1 MGRSRGEK
9 EVYQPSDRVRGHIEE
24 GISFLKWLL
33 YACSIGVLVGVV
45 GVAFYYGI
53 DWATQ
58 LRGEVPRVVWLLPA
72 GGVSIVLIYRICHME
87 RERGTNLVLVA
98 VREAE
103 PMKLR
108 TAPLIFLSTIIT
120 HLVGGSAGREG
131 AALQLGGSLAAFV
144 GRQIRLDQKDGRV
157 MVMCG
162 MAAAFSALFGT
173 PIQCARRSGREGK

>member
-58 LRGEVPRVVWLLPA
+58 LRGEVRGWYGCCPQVVCP
-72 GGVSIVLIYRICHME
+72 SY
-87 RERGTNLVLVA
+87 
-98 VREAE
+98 
-103 PMKLR
+103 
-108 TAPLIFLSTIIT
+108 
-120 HLVGGSAGREG
+120 
-131 AALQLGGSLAAFV
+131 
-144 GRQIRLDQKDGRV
+144 
-157 MVMCG
+157 
-162 MAAAFSALFGT
+162 
-173 PIQCARRSGREGK
+173 